1 MSTVSNNAPR
11 PVTNSYVQS
20 SNLRA
25 SQTSTSYQYSHFPF
39 FNTMAEPS
47 VATPGSTA
55 DSGTPAK
62 TPAAKDRRCDFCG
75 QFFTS
80 SSLGRHLDLY
90 VKEKNPKPPDG
101 VHNVDEIRQMRGNI
115 TRRQARNSSAKRET
129 STPTVSKPSPMTNQR
144 SPSIGRGQVDGPHPE
159 GVRTRFNAANWQA
172 TRVIND
178 LPPTPRQGPTHM
190 DPRRDNSR
198 RASVKN
204 DFVRRQTMME
214 DADAGRAAELALRE
228 LLGNLRAA
236 R

>member
-172 TRVIND
+172 TGVIND